1 MHLSSRL
8 QLVLGG
14 ALCAVQIV
22 VAEGFQNPL
31 LQQGE
36 SEGNGKEGKSPFT
49 DEFAKHVDEL
59 LERWHVPG
67 MAIGVVDGND
77 IWTEGYGIA
86 TYPSTPM
93 TPSTLFYCA
102 STSKAFTAA
111 TLAIMIE
118 SGNYTVP
125 ARPGTT
131 QRLDWDT
138 PIHDIIPE
146 DFILADEWATTH
158 ITLEDA
164 LSHRTGLPRH
174 DKASMHRIS
183 STTTT
188 TTTTNN
194 DNDNTTSRIATIRD
208 DVRAL
213 RYLPL
218 NAPPRTKWQYCNHM
232 YVVATHA
239 IETLTGG
246 RWLGDVLREWIWA
259 PLGMHGT
266 YFSLGDAAAAP
277 EHLADGYA
285 WDRTAGRDGGGGGGG
300 GGFIRVAPMPTDEVG
315 GAGSVM
321 SSVVDYTKWIRSLL
335 REDGPVP
342 KEGHRAFKTPRM
354 IVSPGDA
361 LPPSSASGEKNK
373 KNKDPFDSPFMYALG
388 WETASYRG
396 HKFWA
401 HSGGMHAYGAEV
413 YFFPDLDFGVVTF
426 GNTAVTSNGLGLVLL
441 WGLVDDKL
449 GVPEEDRH
457 DWASGY
463 EDWHERMDAKLENA
477 ISEYYPNKPVPPL
490 SPSLPIEAYTGTYFH
505 PGYLNFTLEVATPG
519 STTRSKAALTA
530 TRKDMTWPT
539 FNEFEHVTGEYW
551 MMFQYMLD
559 NPGGPMKEY
568 APAQF
573 RIGTNGVA
581 EALGITWLS
590 TTLTEDTVEGL
601 VWFDRVE

>member
-1 MHLSSRL
+1 MGLWRQNKNMRSPNH
-8 QLVLGG
+8 QLVLG
-14 ALCAVQIV
+14 ALCAGQVLA
-22 VAEGFQNPL
+22 AEAAQRPL
-31 LQQGE
+31 QGGGGTSKKGE
-36 SEGNGKEGKSPFT
+36 SPFT
-49 DEFAKHVDEL
+49 DEYAKHVDGL

-67 MAIGVVDGND
+67 MAVGVVDGDD

-86 TYPSTPM
+86 TYPSTPV

-111 TLAIMIE
+111 ALSIMIE

-125 ARPGTT
+125 ALPGTHG
-131 QRLDWDT
+131 RLGWDT
-138 PIHDIIPE
+138 PVQDILPE
-146 DFILADEWATTH
+146 DFVLADEWATAH
-158 ITLEDA
+158 VTLEDA

-174 DKASMHRIS
+174 DKASAHRVSNS
-183 STTTT
+183 SSSS
-188 TTTTNN
+188 NS
-194 DNDNTTSRIATIRD
+194 SRTATIRD
-208 DVRAL
+208 GVRAL

-218 NAPPRTKWQYCNHM
+218 NAAPRTKWQYCNHM

-239 IETLTGG
+239 VETLTGG
-246 RWLGDVLREWIWA
+246 RWLGDVLRQWIWD
-259 PLGMHGT
+259 PLGMRST

-285 WDRTAGRDGGGGGGG
+285 WDGERGGG
-300 GGFIRVAPMPTDEVG
+300 GGFLRVPPMPTDEVG
-315 GAGSVM
+315 GAGAVM
-321 SSVVDYTKWIRSLL
+321 SNVEDYARWIRSLL

-354 IVSPGDA
+354 IVSPEDA
-361 LPPSSASGEKNK
+361 LPPSLSGGRK
-373 KNKDPFDSPFMYALG
+373 KEGPLDSPFMYALG

-413 YFFPDLDFGVVTF
+413 YFFPDLDYGVVTF
-426 GNTAVTSNGLGLVLL
+426 GNTAISSNGLGLVLL
-441 WGLVDDKL
+441 WGLVDDRL
-449 GVPEEDRH
+449 GVPENERY
-457 DWASGY
+457 DWGSDM
-463 EDWHERMDAKLENA
+463 EDWHEKMDAKLDKA
-477 ISEYYPNKPVPPL
+477 ITKYYPNRPVPAI
-490 SPSLPIEAYTGTYFH
+490 SPSLPVEAYTGTYFH
-505 PGYLNFTLEVATPG
+505 PGYLSFTLELATPG

-530 TRKDMTWPT
+530 ARKDVTWPT
-539 FNEFEHVTGEYW
+539 VNEFEHVTGEYW

-573 RIGTNGVA
+573 RIGANGVA

-590 TTLTEDTVEGL
+590 TTGEEDTVEGL
-601 VWFDRVE
+601 VWFNRVE